1 MTAPT
6 FEQMMMATE
15 QSEVSGVVRE
25 VKKEVLPEVHLA
37 ALREQMNLTQA
48 ELANA
53 LGVKQPTVSDMEKL
67 GRNIRLSSLKRYV
80 EAAGGKLQVNVE
92 LPDGTR
98 CQLSI

>member
-6 FEQMMMATE
+6 YEQIMATE
-15 QSEVSGVVRE
+15 QSEVSGVVYEDAKAELRE
-25 VKKEVLPEVHLA
+25 LHLD
-37 ALREQMNLTQA
+37 ALREQMNLTQS

>member
-6 FEQMMMATE
+6 YEQIMATE
-15 QSEVSGVVRE
+15 QSEVSGVVYEVEKAELRE
-25 VKKEVLPEVHLA
+25 LHLA
-37 ALREQMNLTQA
+37 ALREQMNLTQS

-53 LGVKQPTVSDMEKL
+53 LGVKQPTVSDMEKP
-67 GRNIRLSSLKRYV
+67 GRDLRLSSLKRYV
-80 EAAGGKLQVNVE
+80 EAAGGKLSVNVD

>member
-6 FEQMMMATE
+6 YERIMATE
-15 QSEVSGVVRE
+15 QSEVSGVVYEVEKAELRE
-25 VKKEVLPEVHLA
+25 LHLA
-37 ALREQMNLTQA
+37 ALKEQMNLTQS

-53 LGVKQPTVSDMEKL
+53 LGVKQPTVSDMEKP
-67 GRNIRLSSLKRYV
+67 GRDIRLSSLKRYV

>member
-6 FEQMMMATE
+6 YEQIMATE
-15 QSEVSGVVRE
+15 QSEVSGVVYEVEKAELRE
-25 VKKEVLPEVHLA
+25 LHLA
-37 ALREQMNLTQA
+37 ALREQMNLTQS

-53 LGVKQPTVSDMEKL
+53 LGVKQPTVSDMEKP
-67 GRNIRLSSLKRYV
+67 GRDIRLSSLKRYV
-80 EAAGGKLQVNVE
+80 EAAGGKLSVNVE